1 MGMGK
6 TVVCAALILANP
18 STQPPPAASAWHDHQ
33 ARTAFAAR
41 SAGKKTDWQQPPDKV
56 YTWVHGPVV
65 RKHRYNCPL
74 HFQSQYEQCPVHQ
87 LPAAHPGPCVCRAD
101 AKVDWAIDRNAP
113 TPNNSAHAA
122 WTRPPTVAYK
132 ATIVI
137 TPNALLGRA
146 AIRAP

>member
-33 ARTAFAAR
+33 ARTTFAAR

-101 AKVDWAIDRNAP
+101 AKVDWAIDRGHYSSRA
-113 TPNNSAHAA
+113 SIAA
-122 WTRPPTVAYK
+122 GSRIRMIVVAV
-132 ATIVI
+132 AVVAET
-137 TPNALLGRA
+137 ALDV
-146 AIRAP
+146 